1 LIKKNM
7 ITVDQAAC
15 IGCGACVALCP
26 SVFEMND
33 EGKSI
38 VISQDNVACAQEAAT
53 SCPVQAIAVA

>member
-1 LIKKNM
+1 M